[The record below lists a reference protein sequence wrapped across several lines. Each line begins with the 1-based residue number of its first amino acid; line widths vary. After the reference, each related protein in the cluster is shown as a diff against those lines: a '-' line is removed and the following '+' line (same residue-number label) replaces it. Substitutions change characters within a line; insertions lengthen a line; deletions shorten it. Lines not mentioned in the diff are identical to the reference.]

1 MQVTCPICGA
11 PGEVGRFCEMGC
23 GRLPAAPATAS
34 PQLAMTFPEWFIEGS
49 TERIVFAFSF
59 PRDVYERATV
69 RILDGTEV
77 LLETKT
83 QRRPGLRGELAANL
97 TPPRAGSFSFTVE
110 LCCRRDGE
118 AEDEVLLAVFDMT
131 VKPRP
136 SSINIQQGPITID
149 AKYGVDMAG
158 VRIGTV
164 NLPSVDLAAG
174 RRITK
179 PLMLDW
185 VRGPHRLLLV
195 AGDEVVQLLAQSHVT
210 CGRHRSN
217 DVALRVFDRYGVPQ
231 DESSR
236 RLSST
241 HFRLKL
247 ADGSCLLIDGSEE
260 RASTNGTYL
269 NGEALVPRGCVRLQQ
284 GQWEIGFGASVRH
297 LKVTVRVF
305 ANACGRVNGCVLG
318 RTDGACRR
326 TVLLESGEI
335 PFGAAGERLTWDGGL
350 FAVVTATGERRLL
363 VPGGERSLDGRTW
376 RVEPFGPTWIHGPGR
391 A

>member
-11 PGEVGRFCEMGC
+11 PGEAGRFCEMGC
-23 GRLPAAPATAS
+23 GRLPAASAAVPAPSAAVPAPPAEPVRPVSVHVPSAVAS
-34 PQLAMTFPEWFIEGS
+34 PQLSMTFPEWVIEGS

-69 RILDGTEV
+69 RILDGVEV
-77 LLETKT
+77 LLEAKT

-118 AEDEVLLAVFDMT
+118 AEDEVLQTVFDMT
-131 VKPRP
+131 VKQRP
-136 SSINIQQGPITID
+136 SSINIQQGPINID

-158 VRIGTV
+158 ARIGTI
-164 NLPSVDLAAG
+164 NLPPVDLTPG
-174 RRITK
+174 QRITK
-179 PLMLDW
+179 PLALDW

-195 AGDEVVQLLAQSHVT
+195 AGDEVVQLLAQGHVS
-210 CGRHRSN
+210 CGRHRGN
-217 DVALRVFDRYGVPQ
+217 DVALRVFAPPFLDAFPPEAGQRLLSADRRVGGTGFDERNLPQ
-231 DESSR
+231 R
-236 RLSST
+236 R
-241 HFRLKL
+241 
-247 ADGSCLLIDGSEE
+247 GS
-260 RASTNGTYL
+260 GTA
-269 NGEALVPRGCVRLQQ
+269 G
-284 GQWEIGFGASVRH
+284 
-297 LKVTVRVF
+297 VRVP
-305 ANACGRVNGCVLG
+305 AAGAMGNRLRVVSQAFDG
-318 RTDGACRR
+318 DGACFRR
-326 TVLLESGEI
+326 TVMLESGEV

-363 VPGGERSLDGRTW
+363 VPGGEQSLDGRTW